1 MRSGMVGDSRSI
13 VIFGSCG
20 DDRLVRLRCLLLKCG
35 IRNFASGRADECAH
49 CELSTPSAGLF
60 IVSRESVSSDE
71 MATINAEAERL
82 AVPVL
87 YL

>member
-1 MRSGMVGDSRSI
+1 MEGDRRSI
-13 VIFGSCG
+13 VIFGGSG

-35 IRNFASGRADECAH
+35 VCNFASGRADECAD

-60 IVSRESVSSDE
+60 IVSRETVTSAE
-71 MATINAEAERL
+71 MESINAEAERL